1 MPRINGINFYQN
13 RSKIKSFLP
22 KKKVFFECWWI
33 RPQHPMPPVAGGL
46 APRPH
51 LPPLVGG
58 SAPRPRNTSPHRRFL
73 ATRVHEEKFSAG
85 YCRPPFVLAFA
96 FKCTWNVWRRRCSH
110 SQTVYN
116 TAESISPGNTYTEK
130 LSQKS
135 FYLHQSHFGFGRD
148 EFFLSEHCT
157 LF

>member
-13 RSKIKSFLP
+13 RSKIKLFLP
-22 KKKVFFECWWI
+22 KKSFF
-33 RPQHPMPPVAGGL
+33 RVLVDSTPNPMPPVAGGL

-51 LPPLVGG
+51 LPPMVGG

-73 ATRVHEEKFSAG
+73 ATRVHEEKFTAR
-85 YCRPPFVLAFA
+85 YCRPPFVLAFG
-96 FKCTWNVWRRRCSH
+96 FKCAWNVWRRCFH

-116 TAESISPGNTYTEK
+116 TAKSISPGNTYTEK

-135 FYLHQSHFGFGRD
+135 FHLHQFHFGFGRD
-148 EFFLSEHCT
+148 EFFS
-157 LF
+157 F